1 MLVLMHSFFVAFIDC
16 SCKARVRNI
25 TIDAQQTKSFKN
37 LTGVALEVAIIDEI
51 SQQMKSIQRIQLRSF
66 GISEIT
72 KDMLKN
78 FSSIFSIDL
87 RDNEIAEIG
96 SESFL
101 ENSKLEKIDLM
112 GNRLTKIAKKM
123 LSGDFEDLQEIN
135 FSYNL
140 VASID
145 AGAFDKLSHLE
156 SIDLSSNC
164 LKHLHSD
171 IFKKNSELREVYLH
185 DNNIGKIES
194 DLFNSKTDLKLLD
207 LSRNKLDFIPKLS
220 MKHIKHFDLSY
231 NQITELDLN
240 YESEEKKKSAT
251 IAELV
256 LSNNQ
261 IRECSELEERR
272 TDVLHLDLSHN
283 VIDNLDDFPSFLNLE
298 VLILAN
304 NNLTDLSLHNFEERF
319 PSLKVLNF
327 RENPIDCFDYR
338 YVRNNLQ
345 SLVVSVDATI
355 IHRCH
360 YNRSTV
366 NDDEVGD
373 YEDAIIREIRAK
385 NHEIVYQ
392 LRMNRSML
400 VILLSAFAVCAIGFT
415 LFVMKYRI
423 RLTKRSK
430 NNLIDQME
438 L

>member
-1 MLVLMHSFFVAFIDC
+1 MFVLLQSFVAFIDC
-16 SCKARVRNI
+16 SCKARERVF
-25 TIDAQQTKSFKN
+25 TDEVQQSRSFKN
-37 LTGVALEVAIIDEI
+37 LTGNALDAAIIDEI
-51 SQQMKSIQRIQLRSF
+51 SQQMKSNQRIQLRSF
-66 GISEIT
+66 GISGIT
-72 KDMLKN
+72 KNVLKN
-78 FSSIFSIDL
+78 FSGIFSIDL
-87 RDNEIAEIG
+87 RDNEIADIEN
-96 SESFL
+96 ESFH

-112 GNRLTKIAKKM
+112 GNRLTKISKKM

-135 FSYNL
+135 LSFNL
-140 VASID
+140 LASIES
-145 AGAFDKLSHLE
+145 GAFDKLSYLE

-164 LKHLHSD
+164 LRHLHSD
-171 IFKKNSELREVYLH
+171 IFKKNAELREVDLS
-185 DNNIGKIES
+185 DNDIGKIES

-207 LSRNKLDFIPKLS
+207 LSKNKLDSIPKLL
-220 MKHIKHFDLSY
+220 MKNIKHLDLSF
-231 NQITELDLN
+231 NRITELDLN
-240 YESEEKKKSAT
+240 YDLEEKKKSVT

-261 IRECSELEERR
+261 ISECSELEERR
-272 TDVLHLDLSHN
+272 TDVVHLDLSHN
-283 VIDNLDDFPSFLNLE
+283 LIADLDDFPSFLNLE

-304 NNLTDLSLHNFEERF
+304 NNLTDLSLHNFEDRF

-327 RENPIDCFDYR
+327 RENPIACFDYR

-345 SLVVSVDATI
+345 SLVVSVDASI

-360 YNRSTV
+360 HNSSAA
-366 NDDEVGD
+366 DSDEVGD
-373 YEDAIIREIRAK
+373 YEDAIIREIRSK

-400 VILLSAFAVCAIGFT
+400 VILLSAFAVCAIGFS

-423 RLTKRSK
+423 KLTKRSK